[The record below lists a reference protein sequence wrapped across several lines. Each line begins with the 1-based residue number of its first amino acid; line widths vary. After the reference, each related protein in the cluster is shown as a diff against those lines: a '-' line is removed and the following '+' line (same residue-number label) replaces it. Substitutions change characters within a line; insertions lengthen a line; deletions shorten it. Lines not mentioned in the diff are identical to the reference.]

1 MNRKSVVGIFVLAIA
16 LTLVSACSSNLTK
29 KAKEKSERTDRIVAT
44 NVRLATIYLQRNQLS
59 FAKEKADKAL
69 KADPDSSHA
78 NNMMALLQWRLKQY
92 DEADKY
98 FRRAVR
104 LQSSNSSALNNYG
117 AFLCDR
123 GKIDRSLRYFD
134 RAVENPL
141 YRKLSKTL
149 TNAGRCLIKKPDV
162 KKAEIYFRRALKFNR
177 NESEALFQL
186 AKLSYQSDRM
196 LTARGFMQR
205 YLDTGKK
212 TAESLY
218 LALRIENAMGNKR
231 VAIKYARQLQQKF
244 PASVEASRVKV
255 R

>member
-1 MNRKSVVGIFVLAIA
+1 MNRKSIVRIFILVVA
-16 LTLVSACSSNLTK
+16 LTLVSACSSKSAKKTK
-29 KAKEKSERTDRIVAT
+29 KSSEQVNAIVAT
-44 NVRLATIYLQRNQLS
+44 NIGLATIYLQRNQLG

-69 KADPDSSHA
+69 QADPDSSYA

-92 DEADKY
+92 DEAEKY
-98 FRRAVR
+98 FRRAVE

-123 GKIDRSLRYFD
+123 GEIDRSLQYFD

-141 YRKLSKTL
+141 YGNRSQAL
-149 TNAGRCLIKKPDV
+149 TNAGRCLVKKPDA
-162 KKAEIYFRRALKFNR
+162 KKAEAYFRRALKFNR
-177 NESEALFQL
+177 NESEALLQL

-205 YLDTGKK
+205 YVETGRK

-231 VAIKYARQLQQKF
+231 VAIRYARQLQREF
-244 PASVEASRVKV
+244 PTSIEASRVKI